1 MTRKERYDY
10 VLSYFRKHTGHV
22 TTELNFGSAFQL
34 LCATLLSAQC
44 TDKRINAITPEL
56 FRHYPDAKTMA
67 KASVEDVF
75 EYVKSVSY
83 PNSKATHLV
92 DMSRML
98 VEKFNGEVPST
109 PDELTQLP
117 GVGRKTANVIQAV
130 WFGKPTL
137 AVDTHVYRVSHRLG
151 LVPSTANTPR
161 KVEDYL
167 MKNIPTEEVSDGVMF
182 VRVLRQIVNIVLLM
196 RYVQS

>member
-10 VLSYFRKHTGHV
+10 ALSYFRKNVGHV
-22 TTELNFGSAFQL
+22 STELNFGSAFQL

-44 TDKRINAITPEL
+44 TDKRINAITSEL
-56 FRHYPDAKTMA
+56 FRHYPDAKAMA
-67 KASVEDVF
+67 EATADEIF

-83 PNSKATHLV
+83 PNSKAKHLGE
-92 DMSRML
+92 MSKML
-98 VEKFNGEVPST
+98 VE
-109 PDELTQLP
+109 
-117 GVGRKTANVIQAV
+117 TANVSQAV

-167 MKNIPTEEVSDGVMF
+167 MKNIPTEEVSDAHHW
-182 VRVLRQIVNIVLLM
+182 ILLHG
-196 RYVQS
+196 RYVCKSAKPDCEHCPFDDICPKLLENSKL